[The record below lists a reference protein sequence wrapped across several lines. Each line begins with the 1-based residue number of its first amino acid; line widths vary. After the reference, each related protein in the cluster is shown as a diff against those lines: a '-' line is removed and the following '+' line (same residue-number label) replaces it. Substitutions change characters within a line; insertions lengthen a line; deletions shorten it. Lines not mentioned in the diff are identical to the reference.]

1 MLSVT
6 AFIQNAL
13 NVDVHILAN
22 KCEHTKD
29 CYSKFCDF
37 KNTYVHSCSMK

>member
-13 NVDVHILAN
+13 NVDVHILTN
-22 KCEHTKD
+22 KCERTKD
-29 CYSKFCDF
+29 YVIQSSVTSKILMF
-37 KNTYVHSCSMK
+37 TVAP